1 MAQTKMTIRMDT
13 DIKQQA
19 QELFAKFGLDM
30 TTAINMFLNQAVME
44 QSIPFRI
51 YVPQSQD
58 KLVMN
63 FEGNPKEDENIIDNV
78 SDLIISQNIDV
89 FKELAK

>member
-13 DIKQQA
+13 NIKQQA

-51 YVPQSQD
+51 YVPQNQD

-63 FEGNPKEDENIIDNV
+63 FEGNPEDENIIDNA

>member
-13 DIKQQA
+13 NIKQQA

-51 YVPQSQD
+51 YVPQNHD
-58 KLVMN
+58 KLAVN
-63 FEGNPKEDENIIDNV
+63 FEGNLNDENIIDNA

>member
-13 DIKQQA
+13 DIKRQA

-44 QSIPFRI
+44 QSIPFKV
-51 YVPQSQD
+51 YVPKSQE
-58 KLVMN
+58 KLVVN
-63 FEGNPKEDENIIDNV
+63 FEAKSEDESVIDNA

>member
-13 DIKQQA
+13 NIKQQA

-51 YVPQSQD
+51 YVPQNQD

-63 FEGNPKEDENIIDNV
+63 FEGNSEDENIIDNA